1 MERVSFPRL
10 NESGQ
15 KVKVLVFSHLFPT
28 PGRTTR
34 AAFVVEQM
42 LALRRLGVQQAVVA
56 PVPWAPPLLCRTR
69 RFQKHD
75 GVPRTASVEGFAVT
89 YPRSLVLPRAALFS
103 AYGWGYYL
111 SCRRIVERA
120 IGQGGVDLIHAHT
133 IMPDGFAAVL
143 LGRELGLPVVC
154 TAHGSDLKVYPA
166 RSRAAGWATGWAL
179 RRVDRIITV
188 SEDLAQIA
196 QALAGP
202 LAVHVIPNGADETL
216 FGLRSKSECRRRLG
230 LPQDKEVVVYA
241 GNLVKIKG
249 VEFLLEAIAK
259 LRRDTMLLCVL
270 GDGELRTKLAALSA
284 RLGVSQQ
291 CQFLG
296 ARPHDELGFWFSAAD
311 CFVLPSLSEGFP
323 TVLAEATMSGVPVV
337 AAAVGGVPEV
347 IENGRTGLLVPPG
360 NSSALAEAIRAILDN
375 AIPVREMVERA
386 QIRARNELTWAANA
400 RKTLAV
406 YQELLTGS
414 QPASAAA

>member
-1 MERVSFPRL
+1 M
-10 NESGQ
+10 N
-15 KVKVLVFSHLFPT
+15 VLVFSHLFPT

-34 AAFVVEQM
+34 APFVVEQM

-75 GVPRTASVEGFAVT
+75 GVPRTASVEGIAVT

-103 AYGWGYYL
+103 AYGWSYYL
-111 SCRRIVERA
+111 GCRRAVERMVHQHG
-120 IGQGGVDLIHAHT
+120 IDLIHAHT
-133 IMPDGFAAVL
+133 IMPDGFAAAL
-143 LGRELGLPVVC
+143 LGRDFGLPVVC

-166 RSRAAGWATGWAL
+166 RSPAAAWATSWAL
-179 RRVDRIITV
+179 RRVDQLITV

-202 LAVHVIPNGADETL
+202 LPIHVIHNGADESL
-216 FGLRSKSECRRRLG
+216 FAPRPKNTARAKLG
-230 LPQDKEVVVYA
+230 LPLDQQVVLFA
-241 GNLVKIKG
+241 GNLVEIKG
-249 VEFLLEAIAK
+249 VEYLLEAVAK
-259 LRRDTMLLCVL
+259 LRRETMLVCML
-270 GDGELRTKLAALSA
+270 GDGELRTKLASLSA
-284 RLGVSQQ
+284 RLGISQQ
-291 CQFLG
+291 CHFAG

-337 AAAVGGVPEV
+337 ATAVGGVPEV

-375 AIPVREMVERA
+375 VVPVRDMVERA

-414 QPASAAA
+414 QPAAAAA